1 MNLIPL
7 RLLFEKARRR
17 RTAYRSGRREM
28 LGLETRRDIIGFE
41 KPGERKI
48 LPKRKRPK
56 KDHSLL
62 FKSPLRAKTSKSRIW

>member
-7 RLLFEKARRR
+7 SLLFEKARLRR
-17 RTAYRSGRREM
+17 MAYRSGRREM
-28 LGLETRRDIIGFE
+28 LGLETRRSMIGFE

-48 LPKRKRPK
+48 IPKRKRPEK
-56 KDHSLL
+56 QTSLL